1 MASGDDRAQAL
12 DIDGSNLTVGIISAR
27 WNTDVVSRLVEGAQ
41 RGLLATGVT
50 DFDHE
55 TVPGAFELPLGALLM
70 AQSGKFDALI
80 VLGAVIRGETTHY
93 ELVAGECGRG
103 VMDVQLATKIP
114 IGMGVLT
121 VENLRQAEERSEGRG
136 GHNVGEEAALVAVE
150 LAQLSRLISEEI
162 PSK

>member
-1 MASGDDRAQAL
+1 MASGDDRAESL
-12 DIDGSNLTVGIISAR
+12 DIDGSDLTVGIISAR
-27 WNTDVVSRLVEGAQ
+27 WNADIVTRLVAGAQ
-41 RGLLATGVT
+41 RGLLTAGIT

-55 TVPGAFELPLGALLM
+55 TVPGAFELPLAALLL
-70 AQSGKFDALI
+70 AQTGNFDALI

-103 VMDVQLATKIP
+103 IMDVQLSTKIP

-121 VENLRQAEERSEGRG
+121 VENLEQAEHRSEGRG

-150 LAQLSRLISEEI
+150 LAQLSRAT
-162 PSK
+162 SK